1 MSPESYFKETI
12 LEPGKQFENVF
23 VYKYN
28 LVKTKRNS
36 IFYLFNDGRELS
48 SIDFIKSQYIIS
60 IYGHLRI
67 IFVLCY
73 QLPSWDQ
80 MNFFQDRIIF

>member
-36 IFYLFNDGRELS
+36 IFYLFNDGRNCHLLILS
-48 SIDFIKSQYIIS
+48 RVSTLFQYMVI
-60 IYGHLRI
+60 
-67 IFVLCY
+67 
-73 QLPSWDQ
+73 
-80 MNFFQDRIIF
+80 